1 MTNKAVKMTGAQVKE
16 LLEKTVGGI
25 YLISKSNWHNAITDF
40 FPRKSFLLTDEG
52 LRIEVDSVITVDLPI
67 EAEHQYINYA
77 IGGVGTES
85 DDSDLEE
92 EWENST
98 YFDYNFN
105 LCGYTICFNI
115 TDKGTELTWEQ
126 FKELT
131 DSGNYGI
138 FEVRSVDTCSVYINM
153 DDCTIDV
160 NDREIEINRN
170 GTNTIIDMDIIDG
183 IYNDSSE
190 YEDIYYRFEFNN
202 GMSDMEIGVEYRK
215 KAFQK

>member
-1 MTNKAVKMTGAQVKE
+1 MTSKAVKVTGTQVKE
-16 LLEKTVGGI
+16 LLAKAVGGI
-25 YLISKSNWHNAITDF
+25 YLNKNICCNAMTDF
-40 FPRKSFLLTDEG
+40 FPKKSFALTDEG
-52 LRIEVDSVITVDLPI
+52 LKIEVDSVITVNLPI
-67 EAEHQYINYA
+67 EAKHQYINYA

-85 DDSDLEE
+85 DDPDLEE
-92 EWENST
+92 EWEDSS

-105 LCGYTICFNI
+105 LCGYTICFNA

-138 FEVRSVDTCSVYINM
+138 FEVKNVDSGSVYIDM
-153 DDCTIDV
+153 DNCTIDV
-160 NDREIEINRN
+160 NEREIEINRD
-170 GTNTIIDMDIIDG
+170 GTNTIIDMDVIDG

-202 GMSDMEIGVEYRK
+202 GMSDMEIEVKYRE
-215 KAFQK
+215 KAF

>member
-1 MTNKAVKMTGAQVKE
+1 MTNKAVKVTGTQVKE
-16 LLEKTVGGI
+16 LLAKVVEGI
-25 YLISKSNWHNAITDF
+25 YLSKNNCYNAVTDF
-40 FPRKSFLLTDEG
+40 FPKRGLVLTDEG
-52 LRIEVDSVITVDLPI
+52 LKIEVDNVVTVNLPI

-85 DDSDLEE
+85 DDPDLEE
-92 EWENST
+92 EWEDST

-105 LCGYTICFNI
+105 LCGYTICFNT

-138 FEVRSVDTCSVYINM
+138 FEVRNVDTCSVYINM

-160 NDREIEINRN
+160 NDREIEINRE
-170 GTNTIIDMDIIDG
+170 GTNTIIDMDIIDS
-183 IYNDSSE
+183 IYNNSNE
-190 YEDIYYRFEFNN
+190 YGDIYYRFEFNN
-202 GMSDMEIGVEYRK
+202 GMSDMEIEVEYIRR
-215 KAFQK
+215 AFQK

>member
-1 MTNKAVKMTGAQVKE
+1 MTNKAVKVTGTRVKE
-16 LLEKTVGGI
+16 LFAKAVGGI
-25 YLISKSNWHNAITDF
+25 YLSKNNCYNAMTDF
-40 FPRKSFLLTDEG
+40 FPRKSFVLTDEG
-52 LRIEVDSVITVDLPI
+52 IKIEVDSVITVNLPI

-85 DDSDLEE
+85 DDLDLEE
-92 EWENST
+92 EWEDSS

-105 LCGYTICFNI
+105 LCGYTICFNA
-115 TDKGTELTWEQ
+115 TDKGTELTLEQ

-138 FEVRSVDTCSVYINM
+138 FEVRNVDICSVYIGM

-160 NDREIEINRN
+160 NEREIEINRH

-190 YEDIYYRFEFNN
+190 HEDIYYRFEFNN
-202 GMSDMEIGVEYRK
+202 GMSDMEIEVEYVKRT
-215 KAFQK
+215 FQK

>member
-1 MTNKAVKMTGAQVKE
+1 MTNKAVKVTGTQVKE
-16 LLEKTVGGI
+16 LLAKAVEI
-25 YLISKSNWHNAITDF
+25 YLSKNNYYNVMTDF
-40 FPRKSFLLTDEG
+40 FPKKSFVLTDEG
-52 LRIEVDSVITVDLPI
+52 LKIEVDNVVTVNLPI

-85 DDSDLEE
+85 DDPDLEE
-92 EWENST
+92 EWESST

-138 FEVRSVDTCSVYINM
+138 FEVRNVDIGSVYISM

-160 NDREIEINRN
+160 NDREIEINRE
-170 GTNTIIDMDIIDG
+170 GTNTIIDMDIIDC
-183 IYNDSSE
+183 IYNDSGE
-190 YEDIYYRFEFNN
+190 YKDIYYRFEFNN
-202 GMSDMEIGVEYRK
+202 GMSDMEIEVEYIK

>member
-1 MTNKAVKMTGAQVKE
+1 MTNKAVKVTGTQVKE
-16 LLEKTVGGI
+16 LLAKVVEGI
-25 YLISKSNWHNAITDF
+25 YLSKNNCYNAVTDF
-40 FPRKSFLLTDEG
+40 FPKRSFVLTDEG
-52 LRIEVDSVITVDLPI
+52 LKIEVDNVVTVNLPI

-85 DDSDLEE
+85 DDPDLEE
-92 EWENST
+92 EWEDST

-105 LCGYTICFNI
+105 LCGYTICFNT

-138 FEVRSVDTCSVYINM
+138 FEVRNVDTGSVYINM

-160 NDREIEINRN
+160 NDREIEINRE
-170 GTNTIIDMDIIDG
+170 GTNTIIDMDIIDS
-183 IYNDSSE
+183 IYNDSNE
-190 YEDIYYRFEFNN
+190 YGDIYYRFEFNN
-202 GMSDMEIGVEYRK
+202 GMSDMEIEVEYIRR
-215 KAFQK
+215 AFQK

>member
-1 MTNKAVKMTGAQVKE
+1 MTNKAVKVTGIQVKE
-16 LLEKTVGGI
+16 LLAKAVGGI
-25 YLISKSNWHNAITDF
+25 YLSKHNCYNAMTDF
-40 FPRKSFLLTDEG
+40 FPKNSFVLTDEG
-52 LRIEVDSVITVDLPI
+52 LKIEVDNVVTVNLPI

-85 DDSDLEE
+85 DDPDLEE
-92 EWENST
+92 EWESST

-105 LCGYTICFNI
+105 LCGYTICFNT

-138 FEVRSVDTCSVYINM
+138 FEVRNVDTCSVYISM

-160 NDREIEINRN
+160 NNREIEINRE
-170 GTNTIIDMDIIDG
+170 GTNTIIDMDIIDC
-183 IYNDSSE
+183 IYNDSGE
-190 YEDIYYRFEFNN
+190 YKDIYYRFEFNN
-202 GMSDMEIGVEYRK
+202 GMSDMEIEVEYRK